1 MAVGYE
7 EMMRYLTHHRGRI
20 ADHGQGQDEKA
31 LRFPASFSG
40 RNMWASFPGTR
51 D

>member
-7 EMMRYLTHHRGRI
+7 EMVRYLTYHRGRI

-31 LRFPASFSG
+31 LRFPANFPG
-40 RNMWASFPGTR
+40 RNTWASFPGTR
-51 D
+51 N